1 MINDALEESAV
12 RVVRRLRAAGHEAY
26 FAGGCVRDRLM
37 GRPAQDIDVAT
48 DALPERVQE
57 LFPRTVAVGKA
68 FGVVVVL
75 QDDRPFEV
83 ATFRADGRY
92 LDGRRPEQIS
102 FSDLEHDAARRDF
115 TINAMYLDPL
125 DGRVIDRTGGR
136 EDLAA
141 RRLRTVGD
149 PHLRFEE
156 DKLRM
161 LRAVRF
167 GCQLDFAVDPAA
179 LEAIRTLAPGLAQVS
194 FERIRDEL
202 AKILVTPRA
211 ADGILRMHELGLLEI
226 FLPEIRAMVGVEQPP
241 PFHPE
246 GDVFTHTLLCLRE
259 LGRLWFDPEH
269 PVRTGAP
276 PPPSFEVALA
286 VLLHDVAKPRTF
298 VRAERIRFDG
308 HDAVGAQMSDEI
320 ARRLRLSNEQ
330 RERVVWLVANHLRFV
345 AVPHMRVST
354 LRKLLGHP
362 FYPDLEQLFIADTMG
377 SHRNLDLF
385 QTLHQR
391 RAEFASEALQPD
403 PLLRGRDLIDLGLVP
418 GPLFS
423 TILEE
428 AYTAQLEGRFPD
440 RASALAWV
448 RAAYVP
454 GGVDPQ

>member
-1 MINDALEESAV
+1 MSDPLTDSAG
-12 RVVRRLRAAGHEAY
+12 RIVRRLHAAGHEAY

-37 GRPAQDIDVAT
+37 GRPAQDIDIAT

-75 QDDRPFEV
+75 QDEGAFEV

-92 LDGRRPEQIS
+92 LDGRHPDQVS
-102 FSDLEHDAARRDF
+102 YSDLEHDAARRDF
-115 TINAMYLDPL
+115 TINAMYLDPV
-125 DGRVIDRTGGR
+125 DGRVIDRAGGR

-149 PHLRFEE
+149 PRRRFEE
-156 DKLRM
+156 DRLRM

-167 GCQLDFAVDPAA
+167 GCQLDFAIDPEA
-179 LEAIRTLAPGLAQVS
+179 LEAIRTLAPGLSQVS
-194 FERIRDEL
+194 LERIRDEL

-211 ADGILRMHELGLLEI
+211 ADGIARMHELGLLEI

-241 PFHPE
+241 QFHPE

-269 PVRTGAP
+269 PVRAGSP
-276 PPPSFEVALA
+276 PAASFEVALA

-298 VRAERIRFDG
+298 RRAERIRFDG
-308 HDAVGAQMSDEI
+308 HDVMGAEMCEQI
-320 ARRLRLSNEQ
+320 GRRLRLSNEQ

-345 AVPHMRVST
+345 AVPQMRVST

-362 FYPDLEQLFIADTMG
+362 FYPDLEQLFIADTLG
-377 SHRNLDLF
+377 SHRKLDLWE
-385 QTLHQR
+385 TLR
-391 RAEFASEALQPD
+391 RRAAEFASEAMQPD
-403 PLLRGRDLIDLGLVP
+403 PILRGRDLIDLGLAP
-418 GPLFS
+418 GPVFS
-423 TILEE
+423 KILEA
-428 AYTAQLEGRFPD
+428 AYTAQLEGQIAD
-440 RASALAWV
+440 REAALAWV
-448 RAAYVP
+448 RTAYGP
-454 GGVDPQ
+454 AGDNPK